1 MTSYE
6 QLTEQHIREHQLRQQ
21 KRDERDAYCLANPPT
36 LLGAAGEGDDG
47 AWRQETVNQ
56 AGPMGVIDAV
66 AQDLEAFVELFE
78 RAPRCDLPPPTRRRS
93 VHIS

>member
-1 MTSYE
+1 MISYE
-6 QLTEQHIREHQLRQQ
+6 RLTEQHIREHQLRQQ
-21 KRDERDAYCLANPPT
+21 KREERDAFCEAHPPT
-36 LLGAAGEGDDG
+36 LLGAAEEGEEG
-47 AWRQETVNQ
+47 AWKQETVNQ

-78 RAPRCDLPPPTRRRS
+78 RAPRCDLPVLARRRS